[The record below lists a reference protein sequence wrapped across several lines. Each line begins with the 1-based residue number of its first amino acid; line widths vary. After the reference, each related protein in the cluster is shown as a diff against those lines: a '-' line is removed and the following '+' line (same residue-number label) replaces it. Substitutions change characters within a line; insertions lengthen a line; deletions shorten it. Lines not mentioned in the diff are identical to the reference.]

1 MKRLIIAILLFVIG
15 CIIIGVIKQE
25 YLIHKLLSQLSFNDS
40 EVILYR
46 IFSYSGYIVNIA
58 ISISVLLIISLL
70 SFFVLMFIEGDKFCF
85 EITHRAFLHAT
96 SALFILTL
104 GVEIVKLIVVLYSN
118 VDFIALYET
127 DKEIYNHY
135 SNILTMRYMRCDL
148 IGGLMGFI
156 IYFLTLHKKLPSLS
170 FWKFLPNMFL
180 YLTIFFY
187 LYFRQLS

>member
-70 SFFVLMFIEGDKFCF
+70 SFFVLS
-85 EITHRAFLHAT
+85 L
-96 SALFILTL
+96 S
-104 GVEIVKLIVVLYSN
+104 
-118 VDFIALYET
+118 
-127 DKEIYNHY
+127 KEI
-135 SNILTMRYMRCDL
+135 SFVLKL
-148 IGGLMGFI
+148 
-156 IYFLTLHKKLPSLS
+156 LHSSLS
-170 FWKFLPNMFL
+170 
-180 YLTIFFY
+180 TADIRTFY
-187 LYFRQLS
+187 TNFRS

>member
-40 EVILYR
+40 EVIL
-46 IFSYSGYIVNIA
+46 
-58 ISISVLLIISLL
+58 
-70 SFFVLMFIEGDKFCF
+70 
-85 EITHRAFLHAT
+85 
-96 SALFILTL
+96 
-104 GVEIVKLIVVLYSN
+104 
-118 VDFIALYET
+118 
-127 DKEIYNHY
+127 YNHY

>member
-96 SALFILTL
+96 DRKS
-104 GVEIVKLIVVLYSN
+104 VV
-118 VDFIALYET
+118 
-127 DKEIYNHY
+127 
-135 SNILTMRYMRCDL
+135 
-148 IGGLMGFI
+148 
-156 IYFLTLHKKLPSLS
+156 
-170 FWKFLPNMFL
+170 
-180 YLTIFFY
+180 
-187 LYFRQLS
+187 

>member
-70 SFFVLMFIEGDKFCF
+70 SFFVLMS
-85 EITHRAFLHAT
+85 L
-96 SALFILTL
+96 S
-104 GVEIVKLIVVLYSN
+104 
-118 VDFIALYET
+118 
-127 DKEIYNHY
+127 KEI
-135 SNILTMRYMRCDL
+135 SFVLKLRIEPFYMR
-148 IGGLMGFI
+148 
-156 IYFLTLHKKLPSLS
+156 HPH
-170 FWKFLPNMFL
+170 FL
-180 YLTIFFY
+180 Y
-187 LYFRQLS
+187 